1 VIPITPHRNNSINGA
16 IAITPPYGDSP
27 MQINWQETPLIPAI
41 AQDYESNQILMLAY
55 MNEEAFNLTQSTGY
69 AHYFSRS
76 KQRIWKKGESSNHTQ
91 EVHDILLDCDA
102 DTVILKI
109 KQNGVACHTGR
120 KSCFFTSITK
130 EKTILEKEV
139 DTDAMY
145 GVVDTLYHTILE
157 RKNDTESKKSWTKK
171 LLNDKEL
178 MLSKIR
184 EEADEVCVAINEE
197 SDEQVIYE
205 SADLLYHTLVGLG
218 YRNVSPDR
226 VKQELAR
233 RFGMS
238 GIEEKEQR
246 GA

>member
-1 VIPITPHRNNSINGA
+1 
-16 IAITPPYGDSP
+16 
-27 MQINWQETPLIPAI
+27 MQINWHETPLIPAI
-41 AQDYESNQILMLAY
+41 AQDYESNEVLMLAY

-76 KQRIWKKGESSNHTQ
+76 KQRIWKKGESSKHTQ
-91 EVHDILLDCDA
+91 EIKDILLDCDA

-120 KSCFFTSITK
+120 KSCFFTSITQDK
-130 EKTILEKEV
+130 VILDKEV

-157 RKNDTESKKSWTKK
+157 RKNETEAKKSWTKK

-246 GA
+246 GT

>member
-1 VIPITPHRNNSINGA
+1 MTNTIDWDKN
-16 IAITPPYGDSP
+16 
-27 MQINWQETPLIPAI
+27 PLIPAI
-41 AQDYESNQILMLAY
+41 AQDATTNEVLMLAY
-55 MNEEAFNLTQSTGY
+55 MNEEALELTLQTGY

-91 EVHDILLDCDA
+91 EIVDVLLDCDS
-102 DTVILKI
+102 DTIVLKI
-109 KQNGVACHTGR
+109 HQNGVACHTGR
-120 KSCFFTSITK
+120 RSCFFTSIK
-130 EKTILEKEV
+130 EDKVIIDQEV
-139 DTDAMY
+139 DTDAIY

-157 RKNDTESKKSWTKK
+157 RKNAPASQKSWTNK
-171 LLNDKEL
+171 LLNDKDL

-184 EEADEVCVAINEE
+184 EEADEVCVAIDEE

-218 YRNVSPDR
+218 YRDISPDR

-238 GIEEKEQR
+238 GIEEKESR
-246 GA
+246 NK

>member
-1 VIPITPHRNNSINGA
+1 MEIDWDKN
-16 IAITPPYGDSP
+16 
-27 MQINWQETPLIPAI
+27 PLIPAI
-41 AQDYESNQILMLAY
+41 AQDFETSEVLMLAY
-55 MNEEAFNLTQSTGY
+55 MNQEAYHLTLTTGY

-91 EVHDILLDCDA
+91 EIKDLLLDCDA
-102 DTVILKI
+102 DTVILKV

-120 KSCFFTSITK
+120 KSCFFTSVTQDKI
-130 EKTILEKEV
+130 ILDQEIN
-139 DTDAMY
+139 THAIY

-157 RKNDTESKKSWTKK
+157 RKNSSDTEKSWTKK
-171 LLNDKEL
+171 LLHDKKL

-218 YRNVSPDR
+218 SREISPDR

-233 RFGMS
+233 RFGLS
-238 GIEEKEQR
+238 GIEEKENR
-246 GA
+246 KK